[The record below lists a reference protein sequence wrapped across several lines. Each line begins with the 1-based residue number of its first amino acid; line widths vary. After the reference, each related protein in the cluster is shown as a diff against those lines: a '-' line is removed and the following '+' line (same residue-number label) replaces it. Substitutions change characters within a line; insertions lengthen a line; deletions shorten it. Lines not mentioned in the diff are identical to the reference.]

1 MPVLTAKEAYAL
13 KDKLNVPLVRVP
25 QYRQIIDQRMTT
37 LDAFKNV
44 LAPDYQAAFVP
55 AQTGSPNKALF
66 RLTNIMAANPHEFSA
81 VVRSTDQSEVNLGQD
96 YEDAHVAID
105 ELIFTTETKRKLR
118 GFLGDS
124 YGVVAVDIKPSREV
138 LAKYADREGLEAYAE
153 GDDEEDDEPEDRFCE
168 CCETV
173 LATDEKE
180 VCGPCAEICAADDA
194 AHAKEDDLKNILKT
208 TNDAQRDPR
217 QVDGA
222 DRR

>member
-1 MPVLTAKEAYAL
+1 MSRHYH
-13 KDKLNVPLVRVP
+13 D
-25 QYRQIIDQRMTT
+25 QHDSRQHGRSWAWEPWNQ
-37 LDAFKNV
+37 
-44 LAPDYQAAFVP
+44 PDHF
-55 AQTGSPNKALF
+55 
-66 RLTNIMAANPHEFSA
+66 
-81 VVRSTDQSEVNLGQD
+81 
-96 YEDAHVAID
+96 
-105 ELIFTTETKRKLR
+105 
-118 GFLGDS
+118 
-124 YGVVAVDIKPSREV
+124 
-138 LAKYADREGLEAYAE
+138 
-153 GDDEEDDEPEDRFCE
+153 DEPEDRFCE